1 MLNNKLTVKIIKQH
15 PLYKKIKG
23 RSKMKKAELIKE
35 INKLLSQ
42 SSVKVSRKVSRQP
55 SRKVSRQPSRKDSR
69 QSSRKVSRKP
79 SRKVS
84 SKSKVNPIVIAYL
97 QKLTKE
103 KNNQDTL
110 YMSKT
115 KTITEAEHK
124 LRNALNVQNPSIR
137 VKQDIEYN
145 TSLIK
150 DATKSRDII
159 QIKLDELVQKIED
172 IKHINIVLQQ
182 NTISLNV
189 LQKTK
194 RSISKLPDSVKKIL
208 MHELRTHP

>member
-1 MLNNKLTVKIIKQH
+1 MHVNQKLHSKILLSVIKKH
-15 PLYKKIKG
+15 PLYKQVKG
-23 RSKMKKAELIKE
+23 RSKMKKAELINA
-35 INKLLSQ
+35 INQLIDNPTNMQ
-42 SSVKVSRKVSRQP
+42 ISRRQ
-55 SRKVSRQPSRKDSR
+55 
-69 QSSRKVSRKP
+69 VSRKP
-79 SRKVS
+79 KRQVSRKPKRQVS
-84 SKSKVNPIVIAYL
+84 RKSKVNPIVIEYL

-103 KNNQDTL
+103 KSNQDTL

-115 KTITEAEHK
+115 RIISEAEHK
-124 LRNALNVQNPSIR
+124 LKHALNVQNPSIR

-172 IKHINIVLQQ
+172 IKHINTVLQQ

-194 RSISKLPDSVKKIL
+194 RSISKLPDSVKNVL
-208 MHELRTHP
+208 MYELRTHP

>member
-1 MLNNKLTVKIIKQH
+1 MSAKNQVNSTMLLSAIKQH
-15 PLYKKIKG
+15 PLYKQVKG
-23 RSKMKKAELIKE
+23 RSKMKKAELITA
-35 INKLLSQ
+35 INKLINNQ
-42 SSVKVSRKVSRQP
+42 SRKVSRKP
-55 SRKVSRQPSRKDSR
+55 
-69 QSSRKVSRKP
+69 SRKVSRKP

-145 TSLIK
+145 TSLIT

-159 QIKLDELVQKIED
+159 QLKLDELVQKIED
-172 IKHINIVLQQ
+172 IKHINTVLQQ

-194 RSISKLPDSVKKIL
+194 RSISKLPDSVKKVL

>member
-1 MLNNKLTVKIIKQH
+1 MSAKNQVNSKMLLSAIKQH
-15 PLYKKIKG
+15 PLYKQVKG
-23 RSKMKKAELIKE
+23 RSKMKKAELITA
-35 INKLLSQ
+35 INKLINNQ
-42 SSVKVSRKVSRQP
+42 
-55 SRKVSRQPSRKDSR
+55 
-69 QSSRKVSRKP
+69 SRKVSRKP

-145 TSLIK
+145 TSLIT

-159 QIKLDELVQKIED
+159 QLKLDELVQKIED
-172 IKHINIVLQQ
+172 IKHINTVLQQ

-194 RSISKLPDSVKKIL
+194 RSISKLPDSVKKVL

>member
-1 MLNNKLTVKIIKQH
+1 M
-15 PLYKKIKG
+15 
-23 RSKMKKAELIKE
+23 
-35 INKLLSQ
+35 
-42 SSVKVSRKVSRQP
+42 
-55 SRKVSRQPSRKDSR
+55 
-69 QSSRKVSRKP
+69 
-79 SRKVS
+79 
-84 SKSKVNPIVIAYL
+84 VIAYL

-115 KTITEAEHK
+115 KTITEAENK
-124 LRNALNVQNPSIR
+124 LRNALNVQNPSFK

-172 IKHINIVLQQ
+172 IKHINTVLQQ

>member
-1 MLNNKLTVKIIKQH
+1 MPAKTQVNSKMLLSAIKQH
-15 PLYKKIKG
+15 PLYKQVKG
-23 RSKMKKAELIKE
+23 RSKMKKAELIKA
-35 INKLLSQ
+35 INKLINNQ
-42 SSVKVSRKVSRQP
+42 SRKVSRQQ
-55 SRKVSRQPSRKDSR
+55 SRKVSRQ
-69 QSSRKVSRKP
+69 QSRKVNRKP

-172 IKHINIVLQQ
+172 IKHINTVLQQ

-194 RSISKLPDSVKKIL
+194 RSISKLPDSVKKVL
-208 MHELRTHP
+208 MHELRTHS

>member
-1 MLNNKLTVKIIKQH
+1 MSAKNQVNSKMLLSAIKQH
-15 PLYKKIKG
+15 PLYKQVKG
-23 RSKMKKAELIKE
+23 RSKMKKAELITA
-35 INKLLSQ
+35 INKLINNQ
-42 SSVKVSRKVSRQP
+42 SRKVSRKVSRKP
-55 SRKVSRQPSRKDSR
+55 SRKV
-69 QSSRKVSRKP
+69 

-145 TSLIK
+145 TSLIT

-159 QIKLDELVQKIED
+159 QLKLDELVQKIED
-172 IKHINIVLQQ
+172 IKHINTVLQQ

-194 RSISKLPDSVKKIL
+194 RSISKLPDSVKKVL

>member
-1 MLNNKLTVKIIKQH
+1 MLLSAIKQH
-15 PLYKKIKG
+15 PLYKEIKG
-23 RSKMKKAELIKE
+23 RSKMKNAELIKA
-35 INKLLSQ
+35 INKLINNNSRT
-42 SSVKVSRKVSRQP
+42 VSRKQ
-55 SRKVSRQPSRKDSR
+55 
-69 QSSRKVSRKP
+69 

-84 SKSKVNPIVIAYL
+84 SKSKVNPMVIAYL

-110 YMSKT
+110 YMFKT
-115 KTITEAEHK
+115 KTITEAENK
-124 LRNALNVQNPSIR
+124 LRNALNVQNPSFK

-172 IKHINIVLQQ
+172 IKHINTVLQQ

-194 RSISKLPDSVKKIL
+194 RSISKLPDSIKTVL